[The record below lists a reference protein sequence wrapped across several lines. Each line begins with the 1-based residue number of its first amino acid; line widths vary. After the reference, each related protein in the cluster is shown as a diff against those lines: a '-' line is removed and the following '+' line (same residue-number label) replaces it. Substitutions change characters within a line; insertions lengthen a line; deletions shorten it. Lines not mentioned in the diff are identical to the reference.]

1 VEKDKIKSKAYDL
14 KTNAGNRIVI
24 RKIKRDMQSLYMQ
37 DENGMQISFEEW
49 EFRNKYIPY
58 KQYEW
63 PQPDGV
69 NAIEFKSTF
78 G

>member
-1 VEKDKIKSKAYDL
+1 
-14 KTNAGNRIVI
+14 
-24 RKIKRDMQSLYMQ
+24 MQSLYMQ

-69 NAIEFKSTF
+69 NAIEFNSTF